1 MMQHKTEPMCRAG
14 VRFVMSPPATSRP
27 IRIDPAALVRL
38 HGVGRVDGEA
48 SVSVAAINGLAKT
61 CHPVTP
67 ADDAVLTFR
76 WQG

>member
-14 VRFVMSPPATSRP
+14 VRFVMSPLNQQTDQ
-27 IRIDPAALVRL
+27 DPAALMRL
-38 HGVGRVDGEA
+38 PGVGRVDSEA
-48 SVSVAAINGLAKT
+48 SVSVAATNGLAKT
-61 CHPVTP
+61 CHPVAPP